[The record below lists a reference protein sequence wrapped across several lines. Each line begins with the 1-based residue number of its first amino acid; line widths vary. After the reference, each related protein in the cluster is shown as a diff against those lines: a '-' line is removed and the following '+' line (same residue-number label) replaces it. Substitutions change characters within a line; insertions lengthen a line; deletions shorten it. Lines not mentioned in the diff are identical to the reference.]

1 MKISLTRLLNEIK
14 LTNKKIDKKLQ
25 EDVKYFD
32 VMASGKLKAY
42 KSEEDMKQTVDA
54 HVKSIDDLIT
64 QRDNYKRILLNANNS
79 TTLTVGDAKF
89 TIAEAIAKKET
100 VAQELKWIEK
110 MERQLTEAKVRA
122 DNIESTNEA
131 KLDDLIKASIGK
143 DKKTDAKEI
152 EDITNVFRKNNKV
165 TVADPSG
172 VEKLLESKRVLLD
185 EFISNID
192 FALSEINAKTE
203 VEI

>member
-32 VMASGKLKAY
+32 VMSSGKLKAY
-42 KSEEDMKQTVDA
+42 KSEEDMNQTVDA

-100 VAQELKWIEK
+100 VTQELKWI
-110 MERQLTEAKVRA
+110 EAKVRA

-192 FALSEINAKTE
+192 FSLSEINAKTE

>member
-1 MKISLTRLLNEIK
+1 MS
-14 LTNKKIDKKLQ
+14 
-25 EDVKYFD
+25 
-32 VMASGKLKAY
+32 SGKLKAY

-100 VAQELKWIEK
+100 VTQELKWIEK

-192 FALSEINAKTE
+192 FSLSEINAKTE

>member
-32 VMASGKLKAY
+32 VMSSGKLKAY

-100 VAQELKWIEK
+100 VTQELKWIEK

-192 FALSEINAKTE
+192 FSLSEINAKTE